1 MNLSRHQFRKG
12 VALVVTLL
20 LLSVITFLAVAFL
33 ALSRRDRQSV
43 ALSITQTEAKYL
55 AETAAARAQAEIFG
69 YVSAKGNLGS
79 APLMVSRTYQNQGGF
94 DTTPGSSSDFRN
106 VNWDHTTTG
115 GPLSEANRLQLLT
128 NLFFDPR
135 LPVFVQTNSNLAAA
149 REFRFYLDFN
159 RNGRFDTNGLI
170 ANLDALGNVIGSV
183 NAVGDPEWIG
193 VLDKPQFGHSKTNR
207 AVGRFAFVVLPATMS
222 LDINRVHNYSKG
234 NSPGGG
240 LPAAMGGDGFLR
252 NQGVGSFELNL
263 AGFLKDLNTN
273 VYLPLDYEYFN
284 DVSAPNRGRAFDD
297 ATALLRYRY
306 GGNANNQLSIR
317 SLLGPNGTFNATNDL
332 VDGYA
337 KAPVLIP
344 PFSSG
349 IDRDDATQP
358 WPGSPSTN
366 LFTDVQDFFNS
377 SKSRTAFV
385 QGLQGTNNST
395 YDRYTFY
402 RLLSQMGV
410 ASQPETGGK
419 INLNYVNDPALNAVG
434 QVLTNWSPITFFT
447 NVADRLIRDA
457 VRGTNRF
464 AGLFIP
470 NGFSITNIPVY
481 PTNHYT
487 PALHRLLQL
496 SANLYEA
503 TRPDPRP
510 VIFRPLLFKE
520 GNLIRI
526 SGYQVEYGTNILDQG
541 RAQNRVFDL
550 GTIATNSL
558 VGAQGLNIDRVAY
571 GIPMVIGARKGLPNL
586 NEVAL
591 LSRLSIQRKLQVT
604 KIQPGTLPV
613 RTNQMLIFGITNQF
627 AIEAWNPYTNA
638 YQPSANKLKIIGQYQ
653 PVFSLTNSQGIVR
666 GADNLFLGGNAPAQ
680 RFAVNL
686 DSGWAGTRFV
696 LPLIAETLR
705 ISNSV
710 YYATNNQFL
719 PAQGYTNLWSGSLG
733 TPDMHLNVAYRLQFA
748 IVDATAV
755 DPATG
760 RPGVVLDYVSLD
772 GLGFSTNILA
782 MLNDQALGNPGSSVP
797 SFWNTNGIQNQMDI
811 SLGNVS
817 QLPPQYQWN
826 DSLGVISQREKEIDG
841 FRIFSGL
848 RPISGLATNPAVA
861 SSIAW
866 KAPFDVVDSL
876 NLVSV
881 YSANDPLVHYT
892 TSDLTEPTIPNP
904 IRLART
910 LPGTPSLTV
919 TNPGS
924 PLVTMGGLNVRYR
937 PWGNKRFPGTTK
949 ALQDTAASDPDF
961 VANVLYK
968 DPLIRQAD
976 DWEFPTNKLA
986 GVGHIGRVHRG
997 TPWQTI
1003 YLKSWPDPKDKWL
1016 TWAGYAESHPTND
1029 WKLVDTFTATFADTA
1044 NAGLLSVNQPDIASW
1059 SALLSGVVVV
1069 TNNLPAIDD
1078 FGPVPRFAAYTIQ
1091 PSSAGLQSIV
1101 TNLHRFR
1108 TNQAPSGMF
1117 TSVGDILRVP
1127 QLTIQSPFL
1136 NKAPDQIANGIS
1148 DAAYEWIPRQTL
1160 SLLNIG
1166 KPRYM
1171 IYAYGQA
1178 LKPAER
1184 SIVFN
1189 PGYENM
1195 VTNYQVTG
1203 EYVTR
1208 SLIRLE
1214 GSVTNP
1220 VVVVEKFDVLPSE

>member
-1 MNLSRHQFRKG
+1 MNLSRHEFRKG

-43 ALSITQTEAKYL
+43 AISIIQTESKYL

-69 YVSAKGNLGS
+69 FVAAKGNLGS
-79 APLMVSRTYQNQGGF
+79 APLMVSRTYQNQAGF
-94 DTTPGSSSDFRN
+94 DPGVSSFDN
-106 VNWDHTTTG
+106 VNWDRTITG
-115 GPLSEANRLQLLT
+115 GALSEPNRLQMLT

-135 LPVFVQTNSNLAAA
+135 LPVFVQTNASLGAP
-149 REFRFYLDFN
+149 RDFRFYLDFN
-159 RNGRFDTNGLI
+159 RNGRFDTNGVI
-170 ANLDALGNVIGSV
+170 GNLDASGNTIGSY

-193 VLDKPQFGHSKTNR
+193 VLEKPQFGHSKTNR

-222 LDINRVHNYSKG
+222 LDVNRMHNYSKG
-234 NSPGGG
+234 NYQGGG
-240 LPAAMGGDGFLR
+240 LPATMGSDGFLR

-263 AGFLKDLNTN
+263 AAFLKDLNTN

-284 DVSAPNRGRAFDD
+284 SVAVNNRGRAFDD
-297 ATALLRYRY
+297 ANSILRYRY
-306 GGNANNQLSIR
+306 GRNANNQLSVR
-317 SLLGPNGTFNATNDL
+317 SILGANGVTNIQNDL

-337 KAPVLIP
+337 KAPVLAP

-349 IDRDDATQP
+349 IDLDDATQP

-366 LFTDVQDFFNS
+366 VFTDVQEFFNS
-377 SKSRTAFV
+377 SKSRAAFV

-410 ASQPETGGK
+410 ASEPETGGK
-419 INLNYVNDPALNAVG
+419 INLNYLNDPAVNAVG
-434 QVLTNWSPITFFT
+434 QVLTNWSPIAFFT

-457 VRGTNRF
+457 VKGTNRF
-464 AGLFIP
+464 AGRLIP

-503 TRPDPRP
+503 TRPNPRP
-510 VIFRPLLFKE
+510 VVFRPLLFKE
-520 GNLIRI
+520 GNLVRI

-541 RAQNRVFDL
+541 RVQNRVFDL
-550 GTIATNSL
+550 GTIATNSS
-558 VGAQGLNIDRVAY
+558 VGQAGLNVDRVAY
-571 GIPMVIGARKGLPNL
+571 GIPMIIGARKGLPNL

-591 LSRLSIQRKLQVT
+591 LSRVAIQRKLQVT

-638 YQPSANKLKIIGQYQ
+638 YQPTANKLKIIGNYQ
-653 PVFSLTNSQGIVR
+653 PVFSLTNSLGIVR
-666 GADNLFLGGNAPAQ
+666 GADSLFLGANTLPQ

-710 YYATNNQFL
+710 YYVTNNQFL
-719 PAQGYTNLWSGSLG
+719 PAQGYTNLWASGLA

-755 DPATG
+755 DPTTG
-760 RPGVVLDYVSLD
+760 QPGVILDYVSLD

-782 MLNDQALGNPGSSVP
+782 MLNDQALGSPGNNSP
-797 SFWNTNGIQNQMDI
+797 SFWATNGIQSQMDI

-826 DSLGVISQREKEIDG
+826 DALGIVSQRQKEIDA
-841 FRIFSGL
+841 FRVFCGL

-861 SSIAW
+861 PSIAW

-876 NLVSV
+876 NMVSV

-892 TSDLTEPTIPNP
+892 TADLTEPTIANP

-910 LPGTPSLTV
+910 LPGSPSITV
-919 TNPGS
+919 TNSGS
-924 PLVTMGGLNVRYR
+924 SLVTMGKLNVRYR

-949 ALQDTAASDPDF
+949 ALQDTVSSDPDF

-976 DWEFPTNKLA
+976 DWDFPTNKLA
-986 GVGHIGRVHRG
+986 GVGQIGRVHRG

-1029 WKLVDTFTATFADTA
+1029 WKLVDTFTTTFSDAA
-1044 NAGLLSVNQPDIASW
+1044 NTGLLSVNQPDIASW
-1059 SALLSGVVVV
+1059 SALLSGVVVIS
-1069 TNNLPAIDD
+1069 NNLPAIDE
-1078 FGPVPRFAAYTIQ
+1078 FGPAPRFEAYTIE
-1091 PSSAGLQSIV
+1091 PSSSGLQSIV
-1101 TNLHRFR
+1101 TNLHFFR

-1117 TSVGDILRVP
+1117 TKVGDILRVP
-1127 QLTIQSPFL
+1127 QMTLESPFL
-1136 NKAPDQIANGIS
+1136 NKAPGQIASGIS

-1160 SLLNIG
+1160 SLLTIG

-1189 PGYENM
+1189 TGYENM
-1195 VTNYQVTG
+1195 VTNYQVMG

-1214 GSVTNP
+1214 GSITNP
-1220 VVVVEKFDVLPSE
+1220 VVVLEKFDVLPSE